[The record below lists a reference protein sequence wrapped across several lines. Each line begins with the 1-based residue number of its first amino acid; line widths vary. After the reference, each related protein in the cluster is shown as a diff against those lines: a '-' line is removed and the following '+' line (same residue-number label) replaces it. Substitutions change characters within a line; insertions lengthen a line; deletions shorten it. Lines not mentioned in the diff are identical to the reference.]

1 MPMTTITTNH
11 CTNQHISLAR
21 LVALVGE
28 EDLARLF
35 CTESVS
41 SESPEN
47 YSLILAPSLQ
57 RCILD
62 SLNSCLDFLQIV
74 TRYSRRGAEMWPR
87 CIPEH

>member
-1 MPMTTITTNH
+1 MMPMKTMTTNH

-21 LVALVGE
+21 LAAQVGE
-28 EDLARLF
+28 VDLARLF

-47 YSLILAPSLQ
+47 YSLILAPSLL

-74 TRYSRRGAEMWPR
+74 T
-87 CIPEH
+87 

>member
-1 MPMTTITTNH
+1 MMPMTTITNH

-28 EDLARLF
+28 VDLARLF
-35 CTESVS
+35 CTEFVS

-47 YSLILAPSLQ
+47 YSLILAPSWL

-62 SLNSCLDFLQIV
+62 LRQLSLSLRIV
-74 TRYSRRGAEMWPR
+74 VWIFYK
-87 CIPEH
+87 

>member
-1 MPMTTITTNH
+1 MMLMTTITTNH

-35 CTESVS
+35 CTEFVS

-47 YSLILAPSLQ
+47 YSLILASSLQ

-62 SLNSCLDFLQIV
+62 LRHLASVL
-74 TRYSRRGAEMWPR
+74 E
-87 CIPEH
+87 